1 MSDVLP
7 SPHVLSPDE
16 PPVRSVERAVH
27 ILQAINRNR
36 SMTITQIAKE
46 VRLPYATVYRLMNT
60 LILEGLIEK
69 EATRKN
75 YRPTALSQSLS
86 CGYVSGTRLAKIAR
100 PHIEKLTQ
108 QIGWPVSIGER
119 VGAFMVVEDS
129 THALTTMTL
138 SDYHSG
144 YPMPLTASA
153 AGLAYLAFIPP
164 KERDVLLQQVRDTRG
179 SQLDFGAKRSDYQ
192 QRLDGIRKAGYATYS
207 QNPHTKDPGKTSSV
221 ALPLNKRDG
230 SIGTMTIVFFSSA
243 MKVDEAYSRYK
254 THLIRTQNA
263 INKDLATK
271 KLFDP
276 EADENEPTR

>member
-1 MSDVLP
+1 MPDTMSP
-7 SPHVLSPDE
+7 NHVLSPDE
-16 PPVRSVERAVH
+16 PPVRSVERAIH

-69 EATRKN
+69 EATRKR
-75 YRPTALSQSLS
+75 YRPTALAQSLS

-108 QIGWPVSIGER
+108 EIGWPVSIGER

-129 THALTTMTL
+129 THSMTTMTL
-138 SDYHSG
+138 SDYHAG

-153 AGLAYLAFIPP
+153 AGLAYLAFTPP
-164 KERDVLLQQVRDTRG
+164 KECETLLQQIGENRG
-179 SQLDFGAKRSDYQ
+179 GQLDFGLRPKDYE
-192 QRLDGIRKAGYATYS
+192 QRLEKIRQDGYASYS
-207 QNPHTKDPGKTSSV
+207 HNPHTKDPGKTSSV
-221 ALPLNKRDG
+221 ALPLRKRDG
-230 SIGTMTIVFFSSA
+230 TIGTMTIVFFSSA
-243 MKVDEAYSRYK
+243 MKVDEAYLKYQK
-254 THLIRTQNA
+254 DLKRTQNA

-271 KLFDP
+271 KLFNP
-276 EADENEPTR
+276 ELDA